1 VYTVAYI
8 GKYAPSPAGVG
19 EILVD
24 VIWVKKYEK
33 RGKCERKKEEI
44 GKKKEKLK
52 LNSKI
57 NA

>member
-1 VYTVAYI
+1 M
-8 GKYAPSPAGVG
+8 K
-19 EILVD
+19 
-24 VIWVKKYEK
+24 K